1 LIKQKGTIG
10 FCILQRL
17 KKKQE
22 EKKEEMSWRR
32 KKKKKDCI
40 LKINKELI

>member
-17 KKKQE
+17 KKKKQE
-22 EKKEEMSWRR
+22 EKREEMSWRS
-32 KKKKKDCI
+32 
-40 LKINKELI
+40 